1 MDIEKIIHSSTFTC
15 GLVGVLM
22 SFVALIAI
30 LRNRRLI
37 KERTGIAIIV
47 VVLLLALLVLTVNI
61 E

>member
-1 MDIEKIIHSSTFTC
+1 MDIEKTLHSSLFTC

-22 SFVALIAI
+22 SLVALLAI
-30 LRNRRLI
+30 LRNRRMI

-47 VVLLLALLVLTVNI
+47 VVLMLALLVLTVKI

>member
-1 MDIEKIIHSSTFTC
+1 MNIEKTIHSSLFTC

-22 SFVALIAI
+22 SLVALLAI
-30 LRNRRLI
+30 LWNRRII

-47 VVLLLALLVLTVNI
+47 VVLMLALLVLAVNI

>member
-1 MDIEKIIHSSTFTC
+1 MNIEKTIHSSLFTC

-22 SFVALIAI
+22 SLVALLAI
-30 LRNRRLI
+30 LRNRRII

-47 VVLLLALLVLTVNI
+47 VVLMLALLVLAVNI